1 MAKQGI
7 VVAHGGLAQC
17 PPGKR
22 LGSETLKNV
31 VWEGRNQAM
40 HWDEG
45 RYNQPVITCFENL
58 GRDFGP
64 QFSLGG
70 SPASSF
76 AKAVIDMLKWTEF
89 DVYMSDMHSLLG

>member
-1 MAKQGI
+1 M
-7 VVAHGGLAQC
+7 AHGGLARC

-40 HWDEG
+40 HWDDG
-45 RYNQPVITCFENL
+45 RYKSPAIACFANL
-58 GRDFGP
+58 ERDFGP
-64 QFSLGG
+64 QFNLGG
-70 SPASSF
+70 SPASSL
-76 AKAVIDMLKWTEF
+76 AKAVIDLLKWTEF